1 METYKHQY
9 ADFMTQ
15 TRAFWR
21 LFDYF
26 YISKELRR
34 NDIYQE
40 NMLILYFQERKDVN
54 LYVFI
59 NFVVKFLQKTQTRF
73 TNGMNNGSKQ
83 AKKKASQILK
93 RE

>member
-1 METYKHQY
+1 MEAYKHQY

-15 TRAFWR
+15 TRAFWC

-26 YISKELRR
+26 SISKELRR
-34 NDIYQE
+34 DDIHQE

-59 NFVVKFLQKTQTRF
+59 NFAVKFLQKTQTRF
-73 TNGMNNGSKQ
+73 TNGMNNGSKH
-83 AKKKASQILK
+83 AKKKASRILK

>member
-15 TRAFWR
+15 TRAFWY

-54 LYVFI
+54 LHVFI

-73 TNGMNNGSKQ
+73 TNGMNNGNKHT
-83 AKKKASQILK
+83 KKKA
-93 RE
+93 